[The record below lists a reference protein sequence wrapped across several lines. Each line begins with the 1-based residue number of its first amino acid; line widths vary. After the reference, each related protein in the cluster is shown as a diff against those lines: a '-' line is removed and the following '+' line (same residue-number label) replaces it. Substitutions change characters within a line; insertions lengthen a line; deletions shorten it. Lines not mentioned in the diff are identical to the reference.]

1 MKGIITGDIIH
12 STAIPTGF
20 RNQLLSAIESI
31 IDELQVL
38 TPCKYEIFR
47 GDSFQIMVERPEMT
61 MYIAV
66 LVRAG
71 LKSRTPKECK
81 RLWDARLAAGIG
93 DVAYEADKL
102 VVSDGEAFHLS
113 GREFDEL
120 GKRNLSV
127 KTRWEE
133 VNDELFVSTA
143 FANDIIDNW
152 TSNQAQA
159 VFLSISQCLSQ
170 KEISIKLG
178 KTPQNISKL
187 LASARESL
195 IQMYLKRI
203 EQIINSKK

>member
-1 MKGIITGDIIH
+1 MKGIIAGDIIH

-93 DVAYEADKL
+93 DVTYEADKL

-143 FANDIIDNW
+143 FANDCRRR
-152 TSNQAQA
+152 
-159 VFLSISQCLSQ
+159 FLPSERPHSYR
-170 KEISIKLG
+170 
-178 KTPQNISKL
+178 PHP
-187 LASARESL
+187 
-195 IQMYLKRI
+195 
-203 EQIINSKK
+203 